1 MPGNLS
7 RSDLPGKGVERHA
20 LLGRSYFATIVR
32 TLERD
37 PAKVERWASELVE
50 LCTRQGFALWLAG
63 GETLRGWARRRF
75 RR

>member
-1 MPGNLS
+1 MHGLAVV
-7 RSDLPGKGVERHA
+7 L
-20 LLGRSYFATIVR
+20 YFATIVR

-63 GETLRGWARRRF
+63 GEMLRGWARRRF